1 MSNLLKQGG
10 MKYMVAELIFTVN
23 KAWYENGMICM
34 LMSDN
39 KEIRFPVEKNNKLKN
54 ATVKERNNIEII
66 CGGTG
71 LHWPD
76 LDEDL
81 SVIGIIEGRF
91 GY

>member
-1 MSNLLKQGG
+1 
-10 MKYMVAELIFTVN
+10 MKYMVAELLFIVK
-23 KAWYENGMICM
+23 KAWYEAGMICL

-39 KEIRFPVEKNNKLKN
+39 KEIRFPVILNTKLKN
-54 ATVKERNNIEII
+54 ATQKQRNNIEII

-81 SVIGIIEGRF
+81 SVTGIMEGKY

>member
-1 MSNLLKQGG
+1 
-10 MKYMVAELIFTVN
+10 MVAELIFTVS
-23 KAWYENGMICM
+23 KVWHENGMICM

-81 SVIGIIEGRF
+81 SVSGIIEGKY